1 MINSLITASVPFG
14 YTLSGMNIAV
24 YIRVSSYSQK
34 SDSQR
39 ADIRRWLTAHGHDPD
54 SVQWFEDRETG
65 ATLQRSGFIALQE
78 AIFAGTVKTV
88 VVWKL
93 DRLARS
99 MREGINT
106 ISAWCE
112 SGVRVVSVTQ
122 QIDLSGTVGHLVA
135 GVLFAIAEIEL
146 QNTRE
151 RQAAGIA
158 TARTKGVYKGRTK
171 GTMKARPRRALELKT
186 RGLTAPEIAQV
197 LNVSER
203 TVWRYLGLP
212 VSADPCTTNSC

>member
-1 MINSLITASVPFG
+1 MSISV
-14 YTLSGMNIAV
+14 YT
-24 YIRVSSYSQK
+24 RVSSHSQK
-34 SDSQR
+34 SDSQQ
-39 ADIRRWLTAHGHDPD
+39 ADIKRWLTAHHHNLD

-65 ATLQRSGFIALQE
+65 ATLQRPGLIALKE

-93 DRLARS
+93 ARLARS

-112 SGVRVVSVTQ
+112 SGVRVVFVTQ
-122 QIDLSGTVGHLVA
+122 QIDLSGTGGHLVA

-158 TARTKGVYKGRTK
+158 AAKTKGVYKGRAK
-171 GTMKARPRRALELKT
+171 GTMKAKPRRARELKT
-186 RGLTAPEIAQV
+186 QGLTAPEIAQV
-197 LNVSER
+197 MSISER
-203 TVWRYLGLP
+203 TVRRYLKQEPPQQKAMKVKLWLR
-212 VSADPCTTNSC
+212 VENNSKFV

>member
-1 MINSLITASVPFG
+1 MKT
-14 YTLSGMNIAV
+14 AV

-34 SDSQR
+34 TASQK

-54 SVQWFEDRETG
+54 SVQWFEDKETG
-65 ATLQRSGFIALQE
+65 VTLQRPGLIALKE
-78 AIFAGTVKTV
+78 AIFAGRVKTV

-99 MREGINT
+99 MREGINILT
-106 ISAWCE
+106 AWCE

-146 QNTRE
+146 QHTRE

-158 TARTKGVYKGRTK
+158 AAKTKGVYKGRGK
-171 GTMKARPRRALELKT
+171 GATKARPQRARQLKEQ
-186 RGLTAPEIAQV
+186 GLSAPEIAQAM
-197 LNVSER
+197 NISER
-203 TVWRYLGLP
+203 TVRRYLREL
-212 VSADPCTTNSC
+212 